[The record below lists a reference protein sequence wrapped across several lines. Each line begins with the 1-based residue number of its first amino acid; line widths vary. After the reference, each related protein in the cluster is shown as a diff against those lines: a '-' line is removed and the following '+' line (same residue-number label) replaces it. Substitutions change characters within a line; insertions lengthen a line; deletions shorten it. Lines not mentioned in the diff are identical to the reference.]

1 MPANLWPARSFVPMS
16 DPALDA
22 FLDRLRADR
31 AAYRLPPRV
40 HEQVRE
46 WLRATLAL
54 LFPHAAP
61 DASGCDPARVR
72 TEFDAV
78 RATLHRLVA
87 AITGDGHRAT
97 AVTALWVDTLAAT
110 RERLFADA
118 EATWKMDP
126 AATSVDEVIV
136 AYPGFL
142 AIACHRLAHPL
153 YRAQL
158 PIIPRLMTE
167 WAHERTGIDLHPGAV
182 IGERFAIDHG
192 TGVVVGETAH
202 IGDDVRLY
210 QGVTLGA
217 LRVEK
222 SMAAAKRHPTIEDD
236 VVIYANATI
245 LGGDT
250 VIGRGSVIGGNSW
263 LTRSVPP
270 GSVLTGGQRDEQA

>member
-1 MPANLWPARSFVPMS
+1 MS

-31 AAYRLPPRV
+31 AAYRLPPRL

-46 WLRATLAL
+46 WTRAVLAL

-61 DASGCDPARVR
+61 DAAGCDPARVR
-72 TEFDAV
+72 TEYDAV

-87 AITGDGHRAT
+87 ALQGD
-97 AVTALWVDTLAAT
+97 AT
-110 RERLFADA
+110 RAGPVVDAWCAALPAIRDRLFADA
-118 EATWKMDP
+118 EATWRMDP
-126 AATSVDEVIV
+126 AATSTDEVIV

-153 YRAQL
+153 ERAGV
-158 PIIPRLMTE
+158 PIVPRLVTE
-167 WAHERTGIDLHPGAV
+167 WAHERTGIDIHPGAV

-192 TGVVVGETAH
+192 TGVVIGETAT

-222 SMAAAKRHPTIEDD
+222 AMAAAKRHPTIEDD
-236 VVIYANATI
+236 VTIYANATI

-250 VIGRGSVIGGNSW
+250 VIGRGSVIGGNTW

-270 GSVLTGGQRDEQA
+270 GSFVAGGQRDER

>member
-1 MPANLWPARSFVPMS
+1 MP

-31 AAYRLPPRV
+31 AAYRLPPRL
-40 HEQVRE
+40 HEQVRD
-46 WLRATLAL
+46 WVRAVLAL

-61 DASGCDPARVR
+61 DAAGCDPARVR
-72 TEFDAV
+72 EEHDAV
-78 RATLHRLVA
+78 CATLERLVGSLVDDA
-87 AITGDGHRAT
+87 AQAAR
-97 AVTALWVDTLAAT
+97 VTASWAATLPAT

-118 EATWKMDP
+118 DATWRMDP

-142 AIACHRLAHPL
+142 AIACHRIAHPL
-153 YRAQL
+153 YGLRV
-158 PIIPRLMTE
+158 PIIPRLVTE

-192 TGVVVGETAH
+192 TGIVVGETAT

-222 SMAAAKRHPTIEDD
+222 SMAAAKRHPTIEDG

-250 VIGRGSVIGGNSW
+250 VIGAGSVIGGNTW

-270 GSVLTGGQRDEQA
+270 GSVVAGGVRDERADRP